1 MTFATN
7 VGCGTLS
14 KLILQIWLLGLFL
27 HFFGLPALRRYNEQK
42 VIVVKMNGQLRGR
55 RRTLLDAQN
64 NQSGTKRGAGAWEG
78 NMKSRIEQNTHFFGD
93 GLGEFLVFKHN

>member
-1 MTFATN
+1 MAN
-7 VGCGTLS
+7 GKAREG
-14 KLILQIWLLGLFL
+14 
-27 HFFGLPALRRYNEQK
+27 LRRQSKIQK
-42 VIVVKMNGQLRGR
+42 NLKKTKTKIVVKINGQLRGR

-93 GLGEFLVFKHN
+93 GLGEFLVFKHK